1 MPTPTDKQELIER
14 IAKHLPEELWNDL
27 SYSDLLFH
35 IATAWLEDREKTVS
49 KHVAVIKGI
58 RDGISGHNFPETVA
72 AIDGIL
78 ADLTKPKEGK

>member
-1 MPTPTDKQELIER
+1 MTNKQQLIER
-14 IAKHLPEELWNDL
+14 IINMAENDIDKDIL
-27 SYSDLLFH
+27 SHYAQS